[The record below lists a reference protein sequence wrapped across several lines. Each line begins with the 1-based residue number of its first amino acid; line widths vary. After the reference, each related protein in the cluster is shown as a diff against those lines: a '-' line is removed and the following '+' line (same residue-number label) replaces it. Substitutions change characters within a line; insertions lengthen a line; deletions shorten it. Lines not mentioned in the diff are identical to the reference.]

1 VAKLQGY
8 KFVNPGVSTTKSPT
22 VAAARRQ
29 TLALNRL
36 GSTISGIGSVVK
48 DIENI
53 SIAHVKHDK
62 LRAKLDRR
70 RERRELDQAAEEAIE
85 NKKAAK
91 RKPKLSRKSLKI
103 AKGGLSWIE
112 KFLRPIGKFFASILK
127 FAITKELL
135 EWVGDPANT
144 EKLSEF
150 LRKTHFV
157 FEKIFGWA
165 AGFTNNVLEGFS
177 SLTDPNGTFAERLG
191 GIGNIMKGLI
201 GLKYLMNPFSL
212 ITDIIGLI
220 DLLGGGGGGGKPK
233 KPKNYNNRPSA
244 KNPSGADPNIDGPRG
259 RPRVKTVID
268 QFGEA
273 AGKQYKKILA
283 EYGDDAARAYE
294 QFLRQSGGNP
304 VKALQKW
311 KRLKLKP
318 VVYKPTKLQKAGDF
332 FGGLFDKGVKKGQEF
347 VGDVH
352 KNLKNLPAWA
362 GEQYSNLSKHA
373 QKGWDNVVKASN
385 AIGDWGSKKYAQA
398 GDMFNN
404 GINGLKSGARK
415 YLNDKVL
422 KPLEPII
429 KPIGQKAKSI
439 GQGLMDGLMKIPG
452 MDKATSVLKKKGIA
466 GFDGIAKAGSKLG
479 KRAAAILP
487 VVGGLVNLF
496 FAYQRFSQGDS
507 IGGLIEGTSGILD
520 VFGLATAGATS
531 VISMLMDGYMFV
543 RDFVPQLQQG
553 EEAVVDAMGLRGF
566 KDSIDKVLSKLPGL
580 DVIVNTLMSPFKSDE
595 EKEEEKGEKKK
606 AWWDPLGAF
615 TGKDKKG
622 ETKPLPKDKQTKEI
636 KKNQW
641 WDFLDL
647 FPNRKEKPQEMF
659 LGGLWKGIKK
669 TVGKIVSNPIV
680 QIGAQFIPGAGPI
693 MAGLNM
699 VASGNPMG
707 ALSMIPGVG
716 GVMGQVQNFMAS
728 PWGQVATNALQGNWT
743 AAITGGISQFS
754 PKWGSIAGDVMGGNY
769 LGALN
774 TFNPKWGGIASDIMS
789 GNYGGA
795 LGAFNPEMGAMV
807 SKGMAMIDS
816 FRQDPMGLISQIA
829 EQQGMG
835 GVLKAVTGL
844 FGGGDKMTAITQI
857 ASEMGIDPKVL
868 GHVNKAHQQILKE
881 GGLSAEYAMEQA
893 MEFIPIPTII
903 EKIVPIPQGVPIN
916 SGGNLNEI
924 VISTANSLLER
935 AKAEAQS

>member
-1 VAKLQGY
+1 MAKLQTY
-8 KFVNPGVSTTKSPT
+8 KFVNPGVSNVKSPT
-22 VAAARRQ
+22 VAAARKQ

-36 GSTISGIGSVVK
+36 GSTISGIGTVVS
-48 DIENI
+48 DIEKI
-53 SIAHVKHDK
+53 SIAQVKHDK
-62 LRAKLDRR
+62 LKQKLDRR

-91 RKPKLSRKSLKI
+91 RKPKLTKRSLKI
-103 AKGGLSWIE
+103 AKGGLSWVE
-112 KFLRPIGKFFASILK
+112 KFLAPIGKFLGWIAKL
-127 FAITKELL
+127 AITKSVL
-135 EWVGDPANT
+135 EWVSDPANID
-144 EKLSEF
+144 KLSDF
-150 LRKTHFV
+150 LEKTHFV
-157 FEKIFGWA
+157 FSKLFGWA

-177 SLTDPNGTFAERLG
+177 SLTDPNGTFSERLG

-212 ITDIIGLI
+212 ITDILGLV
-220 DLLGGGGGGGKPK
+220 DLLGGGDLGGKPK
-233 KPKNYNNRPSA
+233 KPKNYNNKPSA

-259 RPRVKTVID
+259 RVKVKTITD

-273 AGKQYKKILA
+273 AAKQYKKILA
-283 EYGDDAARAYE
+283 EYGDDAARAYANA
-294 QFLRQSGGNP
+294 LSNAGGDAS
-304 VKALQKW
+304 KALKAW
-311 KRLKLKP
+311 RRLNLKP
-318 VVYKPTKLQKAGDF
+318 VQYKPTKLQKAGDF
-332 FGGLFDKGVKKGQEF
+332 FTGLFDSGVKKGQEF
-347 VGDVH
+347 VGSVH
-352 KNLKNLPAWA
+352 KSLKNLPAWA

-385 AIGDWGSKKYAQA
+385 AIGDWGAKKYAQA
-398 GDMFNN
+398 GDAFNN

-415 YLNDKVL
+415 YLQEKVL
-422 KPLEPII
+422 DPI
-429 KPIGQKAKSI
+429 KPIIEPIGRKAKSI
-439 GQGLMDGLMKIPG
+439 GQGLMDALMKIPG
-452 MDKATSVLKKKGIA
+452 MDKAADVLRKKGIA
-466 GFDGIAKAGSKLG
+466 GFEGIAKAGSKLG

-520 VFGLATAGATS
+520 VFGLATAGTTS

-553 EEAVVDAMGLRGF
+553 EEAVVNAMGLRGF

-580 DVIVNTLMSPFKSDE
+580 GTIVDTLLKPFKSDE
-595 EKEEEKGEKKK
+595 EKEEDKESKKGKK
-606 AWWDPLGAF
+606 AWWDFAGVF
-615 TGKDKKG
+615 TGKDKKE
-622 ETKPLPKDKQTKEI
+622 ETVLPKDKQTKEI

-680 QIGAQFIPGAGPI
+680 QIGASFIPGAAPI
-693 MAGLNM
+693 MAGLNA
-699 VASGNPMG
+699 VASGNPLG

-716 GVMGQVQNFMAS
+716 GVVGQVQNFMSS
-728 PWGQVATNALQGNWT
+728 PWGQVATNALSGNWT
-743 AAITGGISQFS
+743 AAITGGISQFN
-754 PKWGSIAGDVMGGNY
+754 PKWGSIAGDVMSGNY
-769 LGALN
+769 MGALN
-774 TFNPKWGGIASDIMS
+774 TFNPKWGGIAQNIMD

-795 LGAFNPEMGAMV
+795 LSAFNPEMGAMV
-807 SKGMAMIDS
+807 TKGMAMIDS
-816 FRQDPMGLISQIA
+816 FRQDPMGLISNIA

-844 FGGGDKMTAITQI
+844 FGGGDKITAITQI
-857 ASEMGIDPKVL
+857 ASEMGIDPKIL
-868 GHVNKAHQQILKE
+868 GAVKSAHQQALSE
-881 GGLSAEYAMEQA
+881 GGISAEYAMEQA

-903 EKIVPIPQGVPIN
+903 EKIVPIPQGVAIN
-916 SGGNLNEI
+916 TGGGQI
-924 VISTANSLLER
+924 VVTSPNSLLER
-935 AKAEAQS
+935 AKGS

>member
-1 VAKLQGY
+1 MAKLQTY
-8 KFVNPGVSTTKSPT
+8 KFVNPGVSNVKSPT
-22 VAAARRQ
+22 VAAARKQ

-36 GSTISGIGSVVK
+36 GSTISGIGTVVS
-48 DIENI
+48 DIEKI
-53 SIAHVKHDK
+53 SIAQIKNDK
-62 LRAKLDRR
+62 LRAQAERR

-91 RKPKLSRKSLKI
+91 QKPKLTKRSLKI
-103 AKGGLSWIE
+103 AKGGLSWVE
-112 KFLRPIGKFFASILK
+112 KFLAPIGKFLGWIAKL
-127 FAITKELL
+127 AITKSVL
-135 EWVGDPANT
+135 EWVSDPANV
-144 EKLSEF
+144 EKLTDF
-150 LRKTHFV
+150 LEKTHFV
-157 FEKIFGWA
+157 FSKLFGWA
-165 AGFTNNVLEGFS
+165 AGFTTNVLEGFS

-212 ITDIIGLI
+212 ITDILGLV
-220 DLLGGGGGGGKPK
+220 DLLGGGDLGKPK

-259 RPRVKTVID
+259 RVRVKTIAD

-283 EYGDDAARAYE
+283 EYGDDAARAYANA
-294 QFLRQSGGNP
+294 LNNAGGDAT
-304 VKALQKW
+304 KAFKAW
-311 KRLKLKP
+311 KRLNLKP
-318 VVYKPTKLQKAGDF
+318 VQYKPTKLQKAGDF
-332 FGGLFDKGVKKGQEF
+332 FTGLFDSGVKKGQEF
-347 VGDVH
+347 VGSVH
-352 KNLKNLPAWA
+352 KSLKNLPAWA

-373 QKGWDNVVKASN
+373 QKGWDKVVKASN
-385 AIGDWGSKKYAQA
+385 AIGDWGARKYAQA
-398 GDMFNN
+398 GNKFND

-415 YLNDKVL
+415 YLQEKVL
-422 KPLEPII
+422 DPI
-429 KPIGQKAKSI
+429 KPIIEPIGRKAKSI
-439 GQGLMDGLMKIPG
+439 GQGLMDALMKIPG
-452 MDKATSVLKKKGIA
+452 MDKAAEVLRKKGIA
-466 GFDGIAKAGSKLG
+466 GFEGIAKAGSKLG

-520 VFGLATAGATS
+520 VFGLATAGTTS

-553 EEAVVDAMGLRGF
+553 EEAVVNAMGLRGF
-566 KDSIDKVLSKLPGL
+566 KDNIDKVLSKLPGL
-580 DVIVNTLMSPFKSDE
+580 GTIVDTLIKPFKSDE
-595 EKEEEKGEKKK
+595 EKEEDKESKKGKK
-606 AWWDPLGAF
+606 AWWDFAGVF
-615 TGKDKKG
+615 TGKDKKE

-680 QIGAQFIPGAGPI
+680 QIGASFIPGAAPI
-693 MAGLNM
+693 MAGLNA
-699 VASGNPMG
+699 VASGNPLG

-716 GVMGQVQNFMAS
+716 GVVGQVQNFMSS
-728 PWGQVATNALQGNWT
+728 PWGQVATNALSGNWT
-743 AAITGGISQFS
+743 AAITGGISQFN
-754 PKWGSIAGDVMGGNY
+754 PKWGSIAGDVMSGNY
-769 LGALN
+769 IGALN
-774 TFNPKWGGIASDIMS
+774 TFNPKWGGIAQNIMD

-795 LGAFNPEMGAMV
+795 LSAFNPEMGAMV
-807 SKGMAMIDS
+807 TKGMAMIDS

-829 EQQGMG
+829 DQQGMG

-844 FGGGDKMTAITQI
+844 FGGGDKITAITQI
-857 ASEMGIDPKVL
+857 ASEMGIDPKIL
-868 GHVNKAHQQILKE
+868 GAVKSAHQEALSE
-881 GGLSAEYAMEQA
+881 GGISAQFAMEQA

-903 EKIVPIPQGVPIN
+903 EKIVPIPQGVAIN
-916 SGGNLNEI
+916 TGGNTI
-924 VISTANSLLER
+924 VVTSPNSLLER
-935 AKAEAQS
+935 AKGS

>member
-1 VAKLQGY
+1 MAKLQTY
-8 KFVNPGVSTTKSPT
+8 KFVNPGVSNTKSPT

-36 GSTISGIGSVVK
+36 GSTISGIGTVVS
-48 DIENI
+48 DIEKI
-53 SIAHVKHDK
+53 SIAQIKNDR
-62 LRAKLDRR
+62 LRAKAERR

-91 RKPKLSRKSLKI
+91 QKPKLTKRSLKI
-103 AKGGLSWIE
+103 AKGGLSWVE
-112 KFLRPIGKFFASILK
+112 KFLAPIGKFLGGLFK
-127 FAITKELL
+127 FAITKEVL
-135 EWVGDPANT
+135 EWVSDPANID
-144 EKLSEF
+144 KLSDF
-150 LRKTHFV
+150 LEKTHFV
-157 FEKIFGWA
+157 FSKLFGWA

-177 SLTDPNGTFAERLG
+177 SLTDPNGTFSERLG

-212 ITDIIGLI
+212 ITDILGLV
-220 DLLGGGGGGGKPK
+220 DLLGGGDLGGKPK
-233 KPKNYNNRPSA
+233 KPKNYNNKPSA

-259 RPRVKTVID
+259 RVKAKTIVN

-283 EYGDDAARAYE
+283 EYGDDAARAYANA
-294 QFLRQSGGNP
+294 LTNSGGDAT
-304 VKALQKW
+304 KAFKAW
-311 KRLKLKP
+311 KRLNLKP
-318 VVYKPTKLQKAGDF
+318 VQYKPTKLQKAGDF
-332 FGGLFDKGVKKGQEF
+332 FTGLFDSGVKKGQEF
-347 VGDVH
+347 VGSVH
-352 KNLKNLPAWA
+352 KSLKNLPAWA

-385 AIGDWGSKKYAQA
+385 AIGDWGAKKYAQA
-398 GDMFNN
+398 GDKFND
-404 GINGLKSGARK
+404 GVKGLKSGARK
-415 YLNDKVL
+415 YLQEKVL

-429 KPIGQKAKSI
+429 KPIGNKAKAI

-452 MDKATSVLKKKGIA
+452 MDKAADVLRKKGIA
-466 GFDGIAKAGSKLG
+466 GFEGIAKAGSKLG

-553 EEAVVDAMGLRGF
+553 EEAVVNAMGLRGF

-580 DVIVNTLMSPFKSDE
+580 GTIVNTLIAPFKSDE
-595 EKEEEKGEKKK
+595 EKEEEKEEKKGKK
-606 AWWDPLGAF
+606 AWWDFAGVF
-615 TGKDKKG
+615 TGKDKKE

-669 TVGKIVSNPIV
+669 TVSKVVSNPIV
-680 QIGAQFIPGAGPI
+680 QIGASFIPGAAPI
-693 MAGLNM
+693 MAGLNA
-699 VASGNPMG
+699 VASGNPLG

-716 GVMGQVQNFMAS
+716 GVVGQVQNFMSS
-728 PWGQVATNALQGNWT
+728 PWGQVATNALSGNWT
-743 AAITGGISQFS
+743 AAITGGISQFN
-754 PKWGSIAGDVMGGNY
+754 PKWGSIAGDVMSGNY
-769 LGALN
+769 MGALN
-774 TFNPKWGGIASDIMS
+774 TFNPKWGGIAQNIMD

-795 LGAFNPEMGAMV
+795 LSAFNPEMGAMV
-807 SKGMAMIDS
+807 TKGMAMIDS

-829 EQQGMG
+829 DQQGMG

-844 FGGGDKMTAITQI
+844 FGGGDKITAITQI
-857 ASEMGIDPKVL
+857 ASEMGIDPKIL
-868 GHVNKAHQQILKE
+868 GAVKSAHQQA
-881 GGLSAEYAMEQA
+881 LSEDGISAQYVMEQA

-903 EKIVPIPQGVPIN
+903 EKIVPIPQGVAIN
-916 SGGNLNEI
+916 TGGGQII
-924 VISTANSLLER
+924 VTSPNSLLDR
-935 AKAEAQS
+935 AKGS

>member
-1 VAKLQGY
+1 MAKLQTY
-8 KFVNPGVSTTKSPT
+8 KFVNPGVSNTKSPT
-22 VAAARRQ
+22 VAAARKQ

-36 GSTISGIGSVVK
+36 GSTISGIGTVVS
-48 DIENI
+48 DIEKI
-53 SIAHVKHDK
+53 SIAQIKNDR
-62 LRAKLDRR
+62 LRAKAERR

-91 RKPKLSRKSLKI
+91 RKPKLTKRSLKI
-103 AKGGLSWIE
+103 AKGSLSWVE
-112 KFLRPIGKFFASILK
+112 KFLAPIGKFLGGLFK
-127 FAITKELL
+127 FAITKEIL
-135 EWVGDPANT
+135 EWVSDPANI
-144 EKLSEF
+144 EKLTVF
-150 LRKTHFV
+150 LEKTHFV
-157 FEKIFGWA
+157 FKKLFGWA
-165 AGFTNNVLEGFS
+165 AGFTNNILDGFS

-212 ITDIIGLI
+212 ITDILGLV
-220 DLLGGGGGGGKPK
+220 DLLGGGDLGKPK

-259 RPRVKTVID
+259 RVRVKTIAD

-273 AGKQYKKILA
+273 AAKQYKKILA
-283 EYGDDAARAYE
+283 EYGDDAARAYANA
-294 QFLRQSGGNP
+294 LNNAGGDAA
-304 VKALQKW
+304 KALKAW
-311 KRLKLKP
+311 RRLNLKP
-318 VVYKPTKLQKAGDF
+318 VVYKPTRLQKAGDF
-332 FGGLFDKGVKKGQEF
+332 FTGLFDSGVQKTKDFAGT
-347 VGDVH
+347 VN
-352 KNLKNLPAWA
+352 KTLRNLPAWA
-362 GEQYSNLSKHA
+362 GDQYKNLSKHA

-385 AIGDWGSKKYAQA
+385 AISDWGTRTYAKA
-398 GDMFNN
+398 GDKFND
-404 GINGLKSGARK
+404 GMKGLKSGARK
-415 YLNDKVL
+415 YLQEKVL

-429 KPIGQKAKSI
+429 KPIGNKAKAI

-452 MDKATSVLKKKGIA
+452 MDKATDVLRKKGIA
-466 GFDGIAKAGSKLG
+466 GFEGIAKAGSKLG

-580 DVIVNTLMSPFKSDE
+580 GTIVNTLMSPFKSDE
-595 EKEEEKGEKKK
+595 EKEEEKESKKGKK
-606 AWWDPLGAF
+606 AWWDFAGVF
-615 TGKDKKG
+615 TGKDKT
-622 ETKPLPKDKQTKEI
+622 EPLPKDKQTDEI

-647 FPNRKEKPQEMF
+647 FPNRKKKPQEMF

-669 TVGKIVSNPIV
+669 TVSKVISNPIV
-680 QIGAQFIPGAGPI
+680 QIGASFIPGAAPI

-699 VASGNPMG
+699 VASGNPLG

-716 GVMGQVQNFMAS
+716 GVVGQVQNFMAS
-728 PWGQVATNALQGNWT
+728 PWGQVAGNLMSGNYA
-743 AAITGGISQFS
+743 AAITGGISQFN
-754 PKWGSIAGDVMGGNY
+754 PKWGSIAGDVMSGNY
-769 LGALN
+769 MGALN
-774 TFNPKWGGIASDIMS
+774 TFNPKWGGIAQNIMD

-795 LGAFNPEMGAMV
+795 LSAFNPEMGAMV
-807 SKGMAMIDS
+807 TKGMAMIDS
-816 FRQDPMGLISQIA
+816 FRQDPMGLITNIA

-844 FGGGDKMTAITQI
+844 FGGGDKITALTQI

-868 GHVNKAHQQILKE
+868 GAVKSVHQQALSE
-881 GGLSAEYAMEQA
+881 GGISAEYAMEQA

-903 EKIVPIPQGVPIN
+903 EKIVPIPQGVAIN
-916 SGGNLNEI
+916 TGGNQI
-924 VISTANSLLER
+924 VITAPNSLLER
-935 AKAEAQS
+935 MK